1 MIHVGVDL
9 HQRFCYMTAL
19 EARGKML
26 QAGPVSNE
34 RQALRKY
41 FRQFRGQEV
50 QVAVEACGFWPAFRE
65 VVEPE
70 VERLVL
76 VHPQRVKAIASA
88 KLKNDRVDSATLA
101 HLLRCDL
108 LPESWKADPETQ
120 ARRQQVRLRATLV
133 RQRTRLKNQV
143 HAVLHQRG
151 LRSPVTD
158 LFGKRGRLWLAGVKL
173 PTQARESVNVCL
185 RLLDGYSEE
194 IQKQNLQLS
203 EKAKQDRRAQWL
215 MTIPGVGE
223 CSAMML
229 LAEIGDIERF
239 HDKEGLCSYAG
250 LVPRVRESA
259 GKAARGG
266 ITRQG
271 SPWLRWMMV
280 EAAQVA
286 TRSSPA
292 AKRYYERLLRKKH
305 KHVARVALARK
316 LLIAVYALLHDGVV
330 FDEEKFAAVSG
341 ESVSSL
347 SSMLFEGDAQR
358 ERRSPDI
365 PYVPR
370 ARIEAC
376 PHRRKNTC
384 GQVRPFS

>member
-1 MIHVGVDL
+1 
-9 HQRFCYMTAL
+9 
-19 EARGKML
+19 
-26 QAGPVSNE
+26 
-34 RQALRKY
+34 
-41 FRQFRGQEV
+41 V

-70 VERLVL
+70 VTRLVL

-88 KLKNDRVDSATLA
+88 KLKNDRVDSETLA

-108 LPESWKADPETQ
+108 LPESWKADRETQ

-143 HAVLHQRG
+143 HAVLHQQG
-151 LRSPVTD
+151 LRSPATD

-173 PTQARESVNVCL
+173 PVQARESVEVCL
-185 RLLDGYSEE
+185 RLLDGYREE

-203 EKAKQDRRAQWL
+203 EKAKQDPRVEWL
-215 MTIPGVGE
+215 LTIPGIGE
-223 CSAMML
+223 CSAMMV
-229 LAEIGDIERF
+229 LAEIGEIGRF
-239 HDKEGLCSYAG
+239 RDKEALCSYAG

-259 GKAARGG
+259 GKAARCG

-292 AKRYYERLLRKKH
+292 ARRYYERLLRKKH

-316 LLIAVYALLHDGVV
+316 LLIAVYVLLHDGEV
-330 FDEEKFAAVSG
+330 FDEDKFAAV
-341 ESVSSL
+341 
-347 SSMLFEGDAQR
+347 
-358 ERRSPDI
+358 
-365 PYVPR
+365 
-370 ARIEAC
+370 
-376 PHRRKNTC
+376 
-384 GQVRPFS
+384 

>member
-9 HQRFCYMTAL
+9 HQRFCYMTVL
-19 EARGKML
+19 DARGKIVE
-26 QAGPVSNE
+26 AGPVTNE
-34 RQALRKY
+34 KLALRKY
-41 FRQFRGQEV
+41 FRGLGRQPV

-70 VERLVL
+70 VKRLVL

-108 LPESWKADPETQ
+108 LPESWKADRVTQ

-133 RQRTRLKNQV
+133 RQRTRLKNQL
-143 HAVLHQRG
+143 HAVLHQQG

-158 LFGKRGRLWLAGVKL
+158 LFGKRGRLWLGQVKL
-173 PTQARESVNVCL
+173 PAQARDSVATCL
-185 RLLDGYSEE
+185 RMIDHYGEE
-194 IQKQNLQLS
+194 IQKQNLQLG
-203 EKAKQDRRAQWL
+203 EKAKQDQRVGWL
-215 MTIPGVGE
+215 TTIPGIGE
-223 CSAMML
+223 VSAMMI
-229 LAEIGDIERF
+229 LAEIGDLGRF
-239 HDKEGLCSYAG
+239 SDKEALCSYAG

-271 SPWLRWMMV
+271 SPWLRWMLV

-286 TRSSPA
+286 TRTSPA

-316 LLIAVYALLHDGVV
+316 LLIAVYAMLHDGVV
-330 FDEEKFAAVSG
+330 FDEAKFAA
-341 ESVSSL
+341 
-347 SSMLFEGDAQR
+347 R
-358 ERRSPDI
+358 
-365 PYVPR
+365 
-370 ARIEAC
+370 
-376 PHRRKNTC
+376 
-384 GQVRPFS
+384 

>member
-1 MIHVGVDL
+1 
-9 HQRFCYMTAL
+9 MTAL
-19 EARGKML
+19 EARGKIL
-26 QAGPVSNE
+26 QAGTVTNE
-34 RQALRKY
+34 KLALRRY
-41 FRQFRGQEV
+41 FRQFGGKEV

-70 VERLVL
+70 VKRLVL

-108 LPESWKADPETQ
+108 LPESWKADRGTQ

-133 RQRTRLKNQV
+133 RHRTRLKNQV
-143 HAVLHQRG
+143 HAVLHQQG

-158 LFGKRGRLWLAGVKL
+158 LFGKRGRLWLAEVKL
-173 PTQARESVNVCL
+173 PVQARESVNVCL

-203 EKAKQDRRAQWL
+203 EKAKQDKRAEWL
-215 MTIPGVGE
+215 MTIPGIGE

-229 LAEIGDIERF
+229 LAEIGDIGRF
-239 HDKEGLCSYAG
+239 QDKEALCSYAG

-271 SPWLRWMMV
+271 SPWMRWILV

-286 TRSSPA
+286 TRCSPA
-292 AKRYYERLLRKKH
+292 AKRYYERLARKKH

-316 LLIAVYALLHDGVV
+316 LLIAVYALLRDGVM
-330 FDEEKFAAVSG
+330 FDEQKFATV
-341 ESVSSL
+341 
-347 SSMLFEGDAQR
+347 
-358 ERRSPDI
+358 
-365 PYVPR
+365 
-370 ARIEAC
+370 
-376 PHRRKNTC
+376 
-384 GQVRPFS
+384 

>member
-9 HQRFCYMTAL
+9 HQRFCYITAL
-19 EARGKML
+19 EARGKMI
-26 QAGPVSNE
+26 QAGPVTNE
-34 RQALRKY
+34 KLALRKY
-41 FRQFRGQEV
+41 FRQFRGQAV

-70 VERLVL
+70 VKRLVL

-88 KLKNDRVDSATLA
+88 KLKNDRVDSQTLA

-108 LPESWKADPETQ
+108 LPESWKADRETQ

-133 RQRTRLKNQV
+133 RQGTRLKNQV
-143 HAVLHQRG
+143 HAVLHQQG

-158 LFGKRGRLWLAGVKL
+158 LFGKRGRWWLAGVKL
-173 PTQARESVNVCL
+173 PAQARESVNVCL

-203 EKAKQDRRAQWL
+203 EKAKRDARVEWL
-215 MTIPGVGE
+215 LTIPGIGE
-223 CSAMML
+223 RSAMMV
-229 LAEIGDIERF
+229 LAEIGDIGRF
-239 HDKEGLCSYAG
+239 HDADALCSYAG

-292 AKRYYERLLRKKH
+292 ARRYYEKLLRKKH

-316 LLIAVYALLHDGVV
+316 LLIAVYVLLHDGAV
-330 FDEEKFAAVSG
+330 FDEDKFAAV
-341 ESVSSL
+341 
-347 SSMLFEGDAQR
+347 
-358 ERRSPDI
+358 
-365 PYVPR
+365 
-370 ARIEAC
+370 
-376 PHRRKNTC
+376 
-384 GQVRPFS
+384 

>member
-19 EARGKML
+19 EASGKIL
-26 QAGPVSNE
+26 RAGPVSNE
-34 RQALRKY
+34 RLALRKY
-41 FRQFRGQEV
+41 FRQFRGPEV

-70 VERLVL
+70 VQRLVL

-88 KLKNDRVDSATLA
+88 KLKNDRVDSETLA

-108 LPESWKADPETQ
+108 LPESWKADRETQ
-120 ARRQQVRLRATLV
+120 ARRQPVRLRATLV
-133 RQRTRLKNQV
+133 RQGTRLKNQV
-143 HAVLHQRG
+143 HAVLHQPG

-158 LFGKRGRLWLAGVKL
+158 LFGKRGRQWLGEVKL
-173 PTQARESVNVCL
+173 PVQARESVNVCL
-185 RLLDGYSEE
+185 RLLDGYREE

-203 EKAKQDRRAQWL
+203 EKAKQDDRARWL
-215 MTIPGVGE
+215 MTIPGIGE
-223 CSAMML
+223 CSAMMV
-229 LAEIGDIERF
+229 LAEIGDIRRF
-239 HDKEGLCSYAG
+239 HDKEALCSYAG

-271 SPWLRWMMV
+271 SPWLRWIMV

-286 TRSSPA
+286 TRCSPA

-316 LLIAVYALLHDGVV
+316 LLIAVHALLHDGAV
-330 FDEEKFAAVSG
+330 FDEEKFAAV
-341 ESVSSL
+341 
-347 SSMLFEGDAQR
+347 
-358 ERRSPDI
+358 
-365 PYVPR
+365 
-370 ARIEAC
+370 
-376 PHRRKNTC
+376 
-384 GQVRPFS
+384 

>member
-19 EARGKML
+19 EARGKII
-26 QAGPVSNE
+26 QAGPVRNE
-34 RQALRKY
+34 RLALRKY

-50 QVAVEACGFWPAFRE
+50 EVAVEACGFWPAFRE

-70 VERLVL
+70 VKRLVL

-88 KLKNDRVDSATLA
+88 KLKNDRVDSQTLA

-108 LPESWKADPETQ
+108 LPESWKADRETQ
-120 ARRQQVRLRATLV
+120 ARRQQVRLRTTLV

-143 HAVLHQRG
+143 HAVLHQQG

-158 LFGKRGRLWLAGVKL
+158 LFGKRGRLWLAEIKL
-173 PTQARESVNVCL
+173 PEQARESVQACL
-185 RLLDGYSEE
+185 RMIDHYGEE

-203 EKAKQDRRAQWL
+203 EKAKDDERVRWL
-215 MTIPGVGE
+215 KTIPGIGE

-229 LAEIGDIERF
+229 LAEIGDLGRF
-239 HDKEGLCSYAG
+239 SSKEALCSYAG

-271 SPWLRWMMV
+271 SSALRWIMV

-286 TRSSPA
+286 TRCSPA
-292 AKRYYERLLRKKH
+292 AKRHYERLLRKKH

-330 FDEEKFAAVSG
+330 FEEEKFAA
-341 ESVSSL
+341 
-347 SSMLFEGDAQR
+347 R
-358 ERRSPDI
+358 
-365 PYVPR
+365 
-370 ARIEAC
+370 
-376 PHRRKNTC
+376 
-384 GQVRPFS
+384 

>member
-19 EARGKML
+19 EARGKIV

-34 RQALRKY
+34 KLALRNY
-41 FRQFRGQEV
+41 FRQFRGKEV

-70 VERLVL
+70 VKRLVL

-108 LPESWKADPETQ
+108 LPESWKADRETQ

-133 RQRTRLKNQV
+133 RHRTRLKNQV
-143 HAVLHQRG
+143 HAVLHQQG

-158 LFGKRGRLWLAGVKL
+158 LFGKRGRWWLRDVKL
-173 PTQARESVNVCL
+173 PQQARESVNVCL

-203 EKAKQDRRAQWL
+203 EKAKQDKRAEWL
-215 MTIPGVGE
+215 LTIPVIGE

-229 LAEIGDIERF
+229 LAEIGEIGRF
-239 HDKEGLCSYAG
+239 QDKEALCSYAG

-271 SPWLRWMMV
+271 SPWLRWIMV

-286 TRSSPA
+286 TRSSSA
-292 AKRYYERLLRKKH
+292 AKRYYERLARRKH

-316 LLIAVYALLHDGVV
+316 LLIAVYALLHDGAV
-330 FDEEKFAAVSG
+330 FEEEKFAAV
-341 ESVSSL
+341 
-347 SSMLFEGDAQR
+347 
-358 ERRSPDI
+358 
-365 PYVPR
+365 
-370 ARIEAC
+370 
-376 PHRRKNTC
+376 
-384 GQVRPFS
+384 

>member
-19 EARGKML
+19 GARGKIV

-34 RQALRKY
+34 ARELQRW
-41 FRQFRGQEV
+41 FRQFRGQSV
-50 QVAVEACGFWPAFRE
+50 QAAVEACGFWPAFRE

-70 VERLVL
+70 VKRLVL

-108 LPESWKADPETQ
+108 LPESWMADRETQ

-143 HAVLHQRG
+143 HAVLHQQG
-151 LRSPVTD
+151 LGSPVTD
-158 LFGKRGRLWLAGVKL
+158 LFGRKGRQWLNTVKL
-173 PTQARESVNVCL
+173 PPQARESVNVCCQL
-185 RLLDGYSEE
+185 IDSYDRQIEN
-194 IQKQNLQLS
+194 QNLQLR
-203 EKAKQDRRAQWL
+203 EKARSDARARWL
-215 MTIPGVGE
+215 MTIPGIGE
-223 CSAMML
+223 YSAMLL
-229 LAEIGDIERF
+229 LAEIGDIGRF
-239 HDKEGLCSYAG
+239 TSKQALCSYAG

-271 SPWLRWMMV
+271 SPWLRWIMV

-286 TRSSPA
+286 VRSSRA
-292 AKRYYERLLRKKH
+292 ARKYFERLERRKH
-305 KHVARVALARK
+305 RHVARVALARK
-316 LLIAVYALLHDGVV
+316 LLCAVYALLHDGLA
-330 FDEEKFAAVSG
+330 FDEDQFAAV
-341 ESVSSL
+341 
-347 SSMLFEGDAQR
+347 
-358 ERRSPDI
+358 
-365 PYVPR
+365 
-370 ARIEAC
+370 
-376 PHRRKNTC
+376 
-384 GQVRPFS
+384 

>member
-19 EARGKML
+19 EARGKIL
-26 QAGPVSNE
+26 RAGPVSNE
-34 RQALRKY
+34 RLALRKY
-41 FRQFRGQEV
+41 FREFGGQEV

-70 VERLVL
+70 VKRLVL

-108 LPESWKADPETQ
+108 LPESWKADRGTQ

-133 RQRTRLKNQV
+133 RHRTRLKNQV
-143 HAVLHQRG
+143 HAVLHQQG

-158 LFGKRGRLWLAGVKL
+158 LFGKRGRLWLAEVKL
-173 PTQARESVNVCL
+173 PVQARESVNVCL

-203 EKAKQDRRAQWL
+203 EKAKQDKRAEWL
-215 MTIPGVGE
+215 MTIPGIGE

-229 LAEIGDIERF
+229 LAEIGDIGRF
-239 HDKEGLCSYAG
+239 QDKEALCSYAG

-271 SPWLRWMMV
+271 SPWMRWILV

-286 TRSSPA
+286 TRCSPA
-292 AKRYYERLLRKKH
+292 AKRYYERLARKKH

-316 LLIAVYALLHDGVV
+316 LLIAVYALLRDGVV
-330 FDEEKFAAVSG
+330 FDEQKFATV
-341 ESVSSL
+341 
-347 SSMLFEGDAQR
+347 
-358 ERRSPDI
+358 
-365 PYVPR
+365 
-370 ARIEAC
+370 
-376 PHRRKNTC
+376 
-384 GQVRPFS
+384 

>member
-1 MIHVGVDL
+1 MIHIGVDL
-9 HQRFCYMTAL
+9 HQRFCYMTVL
-19 EARGKML
+19 EARGKIL
-26 QAGPVSNE
+26 QAGPVTNE
-34 RQALRKY
+34 KLALRRY
-41 FRQFRGQEV
+41 FRQFRGKEV

-70 VERLVL
+70 VKRLVL

-88 KLKNDRVDSATLA
+88 KLKNDRVDSETLA

-108 LPESWKADPETQ
+108 LPESWKADRETQ

-133 RQRTRLKNQV
+133 RQGTRLKNQV
-143 HAVLHQRG
+143 HAVLHQQG

-158 LFGKRGRLWLAGVKL
+158 MFGKRGRQWLAEVKL
-173 PTQARESVNVCL
+173 PAQARESVNVCL
-185 RLLDGYSEE
+185 RLLDGYREE

-203 EKAKQDRRAQWL
+203 KKAGQDQRARWL
-215 MTIPGVGE
+215 MTIPGIGE

-229 LAEIGDIERF
+229 LAEIGEIGRF
-239 HDKEGLCSYAG
+239 HDKEALCSYAG

-259 GKAARGG
+259 GKAGRNG

-271 SPWLRWMMV
+271 SPWLRWIMV

-286 TRSSPA
+286 TRCSPA
-292 AKRYYERLLRKKH
+292 AQRYYQRLLRKKH

-330 FDEEKFAAVSG
+330 FDEEKFAAV
-341 ESVSSL
+341 
-347 SSMLFEGDAQR
+347 
-358 ERRSPDI
+358 
-365 PYVPR
+365 
-370 ARIEAC
+370 
-376 PHRRKNTC
+376 
-384 GQVRPFS
+384 

>member
-9 HQRFCYMTAL
+9 HQRFCYMTVL
-19 EARGKML
+19 DARGKIVE
-26 QAGPVSNE
+26 AGPVTNE
-34 RQALRKY
+34 KLALRKY
-41 FRQFRGQEV
+41 FRGLGRQPV

-70 VERLVL
+70 VKRLVL

-88 KLKNDRVDSATLA
+88 KLKNDRVDSSTLA

-108 LPESWKADPETQ
+108 LPESWKADRVTQ

-133 RQRTRLKNQV
+133 RQRTRLKNQL
-143 HAVLHQRG
+143 HAVLHQQG

-158 LFGKRGRLWLAGVKL
+158 LFGKRGRLWLGQVKL
-173 PTQARESVNVCL
+173 PAQARDSVATCL
-185 RLLDGYSEE
+185 RMIDHYGEE
-194 IQKQNLQLS
+194 IQKQNLQLG
-203 EKAKQDRRAQWL
+203 EKAKQDQRVGWL
-215 MTIPGVGE
+215 TTIPGIGE
-223 CSAMML
+223 VSAMMI
-229 LAEIGDIERF
+229 LAEIGDLGRF
-239 HDKEGLCSYAG
+239 SDKEALCSYAG

-271 SPWLRWMMV
+271 SPWLRWMLV

-286 TRSSPA
+286 TRTSPA

-316 LLIAVYALLHDGVV
+316 LLIAVYAMLHDGVV
-330 FDEEKFAAVSG
+330 FDEAKFAA
-341 ESVSSL
+341 
-347 SSMLFEGDAQR
+347 R
-358 ERRSPDI
+358 
-365 PYVPR
+365 
-370 ARIEAC
+370 
-376 PHRRKNTC
+376 
-384 GQVRPFS
+384 

>member
-19 EARGKML
+19 EARGKIV
-26 QAGPVSNE
+26 QSGPVTNE
-34 RQALRKY
+34 KLALRRY
-41 FRQFRGQEV
+41 FRQFRGKPV

-70 VERLVL
+70 VKRLVL

-88 KLKNDRVDSATLA
+88 KLKNDRVDSETLA
-101 HLLRCDL
+101 QLLRCDW
-108 LPESWKADPETQ
+108 LPESWKADRETQ

-143 HAVLHQRG
+143 HAVLHQQG

-158 LFGKRGRLWLAGVKL
+158 LFGKRGRWWLNGVKL
-173 PTQARESVNVCL
+173 PAQARESVNVCL

-203 EKAKQDRRAQWL
+203 EKAKADERVKWL
-215 MTIPGVGE
+215 RTIPGIGE
-223 CSAMML
+223 CSAMMV
-229 LAEIGDIERF
+229 LAEIGDVGRF
-239 HDKEGLCSYAG
+239 HDADALCSYAG

-286 TRSSPA
+286 TRSSKA
-292 AKRYYERLLRKKH
+292 ARRYYERLLRKKH

-316 LLIAVYALLHDGVV
+316 LLIAVYVLLHDGVV
-330 FDEEKFAAVSG
+330 FDEDKFAAV
-341 ESVSSL
+341 
-347 SSMLFEGDAQR
+347 
-358 ERRSPDI
+358 
-365 PYVPR
+365 
-370 ARIEAC
+370 
-376 PHRRKNTC
+376 
-384 GQVRPFS
+384 

>member
-19 EARGKML
+19 EARGKIV
-26 QAGPVSNE
+26 QAGPVTNE
-34 RQALRKY
+34 KLALRKY
-41 FRQFRGQEV
+41 FRQFRGQSV

-70 VERLVL
+70 VKRLVL

-88 KLKNDRVDSATLA
+88 KLKNDRVDSETLA

-108 LPESWKADPETQ
+108 LPESWKADRETQ

-143 HAVLHQRG
+143 HAVLHQQG

-158 LFGKRGRLWLAGVKL
+158 LFGKRGRLWLGQVKL
-173 PTQARESVNVCL
+173 PPQARESVATCL
-185 RLLDGYSEE
+185 RMIDHYGEE
-194 IQKQNLQLS
+194 IQKQNLQLG
-203 EKAKQDRRAQWL
+203 EKAKQDRRVRWL
-215 MTIPGVGE
+215 TTIPGIGE
-223 CSAMML
+223 VSAMMV
-229 LAEIGDIERF
+229 LAEIGDLGRF
-239 HDKEGLCSYAG
+239 SDKEALCSYAG

-259 GKAARGG
+259 GKAARSG

-271 SPWLRWMMV
+271 SPWLRWMLV

-286 TRSSPA
+286 TRTSPA

-316 LLIAVYALLHDGVV
+316 LLIAVYAMLHDGVV
-330 FDEEKFAAVSG
+330 FDEEKFAA
-341 ESVSSL
+341 
-347 SSMLFEGDAQR
+347 R
-358 ERRSPDI
+358 
-365 PYVPR
+365 
-370 ARIEAC
+370 
-376 PHRRKNTC
+376 
-384 GQVRPFS
+384 

>member
-9 HQRFCYMTAL
+9 HQRFCYMTVMD
-19 EARGKML
+19 ARGKIL
-26 QAGPVSNE
+26 SAGPVSNE
-34 RQALRKY
+34 KLALRRY
-41 FRQFRGQEV
+41 FRQFRGQGVEA
-50 QVAVEACGFWPAFRE
+50 AVEACGFWAAFRE

-70 VERLVL
+70 VKRLVL

-108 LPESWKADPETQ
+108 LPESWKADRQTQ
-120 ARRQQVRLRATLV
+120 GRRQQVRLRATLV

-143 HAVLHQRG
+143 HAVLHQQG

-158 LFGKRGRLWLAGVKL
+158 LFGRRGRQWLRQVRL
-173 PTQARESVNVCL
+173 PEKARAAVEVCC
-185 RLLDGYSEE
+185 RLIDGYSQEIEE
-194 IQKQNLQLS
+194 QHRQLRV
-203 EKAKQDRRAQWL
+203 EARRDGRARWL
-215 MTIPGVGE
+215 MTIPGIGE
-223 CSAMML
+223 FSALLL
-229 LAEIGDIERF
+229 LAEIEDISRF
-239 HDKEGLCSYAG
+239 SGKQALCSYAG

-271 SPWLRWMMV
+271 SSWLRWIMV

-286 TRSSPA
+286 TRTSPA
-292 AKRYYERLLRKKH
+292 ARRYYERLSRKKH

-330 FDEEKFAAVSG
+330 FEEEKFAAV
-341 ESVSSL
+341 
-347 SSMLFEGDAQR
+347 
-358 ERRSPDI
+358 
-365 PYVPR
+365 
-370 ARIEAC
+370 
-376 PHRRKNTC
+376 
-384 GQVRPFS
+384 

>member
-19 EARGKML
+19 EARGKIV
-26 QAGPVSNE
+26 QSGPVTNE
-34 RQALRKY
+34 KLALRRY
-41 FRQFRGQEV
+41 FRQFRGKPV

-70 VERLVL
+70 VKRLVL

-88 KLKNDRVDSATLA
+88 KLKNDRVDSETLA
-101 HLLRCDL
+101 QLLRCDW
-108 LPESWKADPETQ
+108 LPESWKADRETQ

-143 HAVLHQRG
+143 HAVLHQQG

-158 LFGKRGRLWLAGVKL
+158 LFGKRGRWWLNGVKL
-173 PTQARESVNVCL
+173 PAQARESVNVCL

-203 EKAKQDRRAQWL
+203 EKAKADERVKWL
-215 MTIPGVGE
+215 RTIPGIGE
-223 CSAMML
+223 CSAMMV
-229 LAEIGDIERF
+229 LAEIGDVGRF
-239 HDKEGLCSYAG
+239 HDADALCSYAG

-286 TRSSPA
+286 TRSSKA
-292 AKRYYERLLRKKH
+292 ARRYYERLLRKKH
-305 KHVARVALARK
+305 EHVARVALARK
-316 LLIAVYALLHDGVV
+316 LLIAVYVLLHDGVV
-330 FDEEKFAAVSG
+330 FDEDKFAAV
-341 ESVSSL
+341 
-347 SSMLFEGDAQR
+347 
-358 ERRSPDI
+358 
-365 PYVPR
+365 
-370 ARIEAC
+370 
-376 PHRRKNTC
+376 
-384 GQVRPFS
+384 

>member
-19 EARGKML
+19 EASGKIM

-34 RQALRKY
+34 RLALRKY
-41 FRQFRGQEV
+41 FRQFRGQQV

-70 VERLVL
+70 VKRLVL

-88 KLKNDRVDSATLA
+88 KLKNDRVDSQTLA

-108 LPESWKADPETQ
+108 LPESWKADRETQ
-120 ARRQQVRLRATLV
+120 GRRQQVRLRATLV

-143 HAVLHQRG
+143 HAVLHQQG

-158 LFGKRGRLWLAGVKL
+158 VFGKRGRLWLAGVKL
-173 PTQARESVNVCL
+173 PAQARESVKVCL

-203 EKAKQDRRAQWL
+203 EKAKQDKRAAWL
-215 MTIPGVGE
+215 RTIPGIGE

-229 LAEIGDIERF
+229 LAEIGDIGRF
-239 HDKEGLCSYAG
+239 RDKEGLCSYAG

-259 GKAARGG
+259 GKAARSG

-271 SPWLRWMMV
+271 SSWMRWIMV

-292 AKRYYERLLRKKH
+292 ARRYYERLLRKKH

-330 FDEEKFAAVSG
+330 FDEEKFAAV
-341 ESVSSL
+341 
-347 SSMLFEGDAQR
+347 
-358 ERRSPDI
+358 
-365 PYVPR
+365 
-370 ARIEAC
+370 
-376 PHRRKNTC
+376 
-384 GQVRPFS
+384 

>member
-26 QAGPVSNE
+26 QAGPVTNE
-34 RQALRKY
+34 RVALRRY

-70 VERLVL
+70 VKRLVL

-88 KLKNDRVDSATLA
+88 KLKNDRVDSQTLA

-108 LPESWKADPETQ
+108 LPEAWKADRETQ
-120 ARRQQVRLRATLV
+120 ARRQQVRLRTMLV

-143 HAVLHQRG
+143 HAVLHQQG

-158 LFGKRGRLWLAGVKL
+158 LFGKRGRQWLAGVKL
-173 PTQARESVNVCL
+173 PEQARESVQACL
-185 RLLDGYSEE
+185 RMIDHYGEE

-203 EKAKQDRRAQWL
+203 VKAGEDERVRWL
-215 MTIPGVGE
+215 KTIPGIGE

-229 LAEIGDIERF
+229 LAEIGDVGRF
-239 HDKEGLCSYAG
+239 GSKEALCSYAG

-259 GKAARGG
+259 GKAARSG

-271 SPWLRWMMV
+271 SSALRWIMV

-286 TRSSPA
+286 TRCSVA

-330 FDEEKFAAVSG
+330 FEEEKFAA
-341 ESVSSL
+341 
-347 SSMLFEGDAQR
+347 R
-358 ERRSPDI
+358 
-365 PYVPR
+365 
-370 ARIEAC
+370 
-376 PHRRKNTC
+376 
-384 GQVRPFS
+384 

>member
-19 EARGKML
+19 EARGKIL
-26 QAGPVSNE
+26 QAGPVTNE
-34 RQALRKY
+34 KLALRKY

-70 VERLVL
+70 VKRLVL

-88 KLKNDRVDSATLA
+88 KLKNDRVDSETLA

-108 LPESWKADPETQ
+108 LPESWKADRETQ
-120 ARRQQVRLRATLV
+120 ARRQQVRLR
-133 RQRTRLKNQV
+133 
-143 HAVLHQRG
+143 
-151 LRSPVTD
+151 
-158 LFGKRGRLWLAGVKL
+158 
-173 PTQARESVNVCL
+173 
-185 RLLDGYSEE
+185 DGYTEE

-203 EKAKQDRRAQWL
+203 EKAKGDERVQWL
-215 MTIPGVGE
+215 MTVPGIGE

-229 LAEIGDIERF
+229 LAEIGEIGRF
-239 HDKEGLCSYAG
+239 QDKEALCSYAG

-271 SPWLRWMMV
+271 SPWMRWVMV

-286 TRSSPA
+286 TRCSPA
-292 AKRYYERLLRKKH
+292 ARRYFERLSRKKH

-330 FDEEKFAAVSG
+330 FDEEKFAAV
-341 ESVSSL
+341 
-347 SSMLFEGDAQR
+347 
-358 ERRSPDI
+358 
-365 PYVPR
+365 
-370 ARIEAC
+370 
-376 PHRRKNTC
+376 
-384 GQVRPFS
+384 